1 MLKPVVLGP
10 RLPPQT
16 TPGFR
21 GKGSFFFLFFFSLF
35 DERKMVGRAI
45 NVVIIPRRDHSSTLL
60 AEFRVLLEYKRTS
73 MNHSFPAPRE
83 ILVNLELLRG
93 KVSLPPKV
101 QKLFMFW
108 AIKHNLAL

>member
-1 MLKPVVLGP
+1 M
-10 RLPPQT
+10 
-16 TPGFR
+16 
-21 GKGSFFFLFFFSLF
+21 
-35 DERKMVGRAI
+35 
-45 NVVIIPRRDHSSTLL
+45 VIIPRHDHSSTLL
-60 AEFRVLLEYKRTS
+60 ARFGVLLECKRTT
-73 MNHSFPAPRE
+73 MNHSFPDPRE